1 MLINKMMLYNY
12 KPKYS
17 FKSEEKNDYNSI
29 KKEILN
35 NKIFEIRENTK
46 QYNKGFSFLS
56 ALSMAAAFAASD
68 KEMYKAFIN
77 IPNACLCGFIYF
89 AFRPLVHD
97 ENYKKKTIET
107 PLKKEEPLV
116 PILSSIAAGAMVCMN
131 WINDKLKTPEAKLK
145 NAALAALVVGIG
157 CLHYYVTNKNVAIC
171 ESEVK
176 KYKSQS
182 T

>member
-17 FKSEEKNDYNSI
+17 FKSEEKNDYNSL

-56 ALSMAAAFAASD
+56 ALSMAAAFAA
-68 KEMYKAFIN
+68 
-77 IPNACLCGFIYF
+77 
-89 AFRPLVHD
+89 LVHD

-107 PLKKEEPLV
+107 PLKKEAPIV
-116 PILSSIAAGAMVCMN
+116 PILSPIAAGAMVFMN

-157 CLHYYVTNKNVAIC
+157 GLHYYVTNKNVAIC
-171 ESEVK
+171 ENQVSK
-176 KYKSQS
+176 LKSQLE
-182 T
+182 